1 MNIVPYLPRARREV
15 NSRLRSKYDGVDFMS
30 HFANRYEIQ
39 NEKYLPNLSGGF
51 FPQLVLN
58 TARGTYI
65 QDLPNALNS
74 YLSVIPQQQQDS
86 NRPAKG
92 NLRKHG
98 FYVRFREALIKRDSK
113 KPSEFKWRKH
123 CVSVVFG
130 T

>member
-1 MNIVPYLPRARREV
+1 MEGTVYVQRVRNVTKIKQPSSLAEPAIYARRE
-15 NSRLRSKYDGVDFMS
+15 NASDMALCSS
-30 HFANRYEIQ
+30 
-39 NEKYLPNLSGGF
+39 F

-123 CVSVVFG
+123 CASVVFG